1 MPDRTGFAVSFLLE
15 EGQRYKVNDI
25 TVDSQID
32 NVDIDAL
39 RGLFDFG
46 DDSWYDVR
54 ALEQGLLDITN
65 QLGSLGYA
73 FVNIE
78 PEVVTD
84 PETGTLDIAVFIG
97 KARKNFIERI
107 EIVTM
112 SARWILL
119 SGVSSR
125 LLRATPTTS

>member
-1 MPDRTGFAVSFLLE
+1 MTSPPRQFYLSRGYADIEVSRAREGFAGPDGFAVSFILE
-15 EGQRYKVNDI
+15 EGQRYKVDEI
-25 TVDSQID
+25 SVDSQIE
-32 NVDIDAL
+32 NVDIEAL

-84 PETGTLDIAVFIG
+84 PETGPLISPSYRQG
-97 KARKNFIERI
+97 PQE
-107 EIVTM
+107 
-112 SARWILL
+112 LH
-119 SGVSSR
+119 
-125 LLRATPTTS
+125 

>member
-1 MPDRTGFAVSFLLE
+1 MTRRGWITDIRLLRQFYLSRGYADIEVSRAQGGLLPDRTGFAVSFLLE

-54 ALEQGLLDITN
+54 ALEQVFSTSPT
-65 QLGSLGYA
+65 SLG
-73 FVNIE
+73 
-78 PEVVTD
+78 
-84 PETGTLDIAVFIG
+84 
-97 KARKNFIERI
+97 
-107 EIVTM
+107 
-112 SARWILL
+112 
-119 SGVSSR
+119 R
-125 LLRATPTTS
+125 LAMRL